1 MVRVFVISYGQDDP
15 KKCSALKMV
24 RLGYAVRVSSF
35 HELPRKCLV
44 LNPLSNKVL
53 TPSDRD
59 YIINYGLAVIDVSWN
74 EGVEV
79 LKRLLRDKRP
89 QRVLPILFA
98 GNPINYAVAT
108 KLSSLEAVVAAL
120 FITGFKDE
128 ALKILSI
135 VKWGDTFYKL
145 NKELLELYSKCITV
159 DEVNNIQKEVMKKI
173 LTNS

>member
-15 KKCSALKMV
+15 KKCSAIKMV
-24 RLGYAVRVSSF
+24 RLGYAIRVSSF

-59 YIINYGLAVIDVSWN
+59 YIINHGLAVIDVSWN

-108 KLSSLEAVVAAL
+108 KLSSLEAVAAAL

-145 NKELLELYSKCITV
+145 NKELLELYSKCTTV

-173 LTNS
+173 LTNG

>member
-35 HELPRKCLV
+35 HELPKKCLI

-53 TPSDRD
+53 TPPDRF
-59 YIINYGLAVIDVSWN
+59 YISNYGLAVIDVSWN
-74 EGVEV
+74 EGIDI
-79 LKRLLRDKRP
+79 LKELLRDKRP

-108 KLSSLEAVVAAL
+108 KLSSLEATAAAL

-145 NKELLELYSKCITV
+145 NKELLELYSRCSNV
-159 DEVNNIQKEVMKKI
+159 DEVNNIQKEVIKKI
-173 LTNS
+173 SNNG